1 VRCGFQDHPLQS
13 HHSLFSSGANDAVF
27 HANVTDIITINN
39 RGIAQI
45 CSTIAGIR
53 FASIRNAFKWWTLRT
68 QKGLLYLLNTIVLWG
83 IPHPYCRRLLG
94 GFAHRAHREALNG
107 IYRHHRL
114 VGQLAGIFVHAP
126 FSSVC
131 NERHPFVRIH
141 QRVDDYSFRMGL
153 ITFPGGI
160 TQSIWFLRHLHP
172 DRANHGTRS
181 LDWQPTDHPGLHSNR
196 LDGKQA
202 FAPTVLIFQVASIVS
217 LFTLI
222 SISETKANL

>member
-68 QKGLLYLLNTIVLWG
+68 QKGLLYLLNAIALWG
-83 IPHPYCRRLLG
+83 IPHPYRRRLLG
-94 GFAHRAHREALNG
+94 GFAHRQHREAQIG
-107 IYRHHRL
+107 IDRHHRL
-114 VGQLAGIFVHAP
+114 VDQLAGIFVHAP

-131 NERHPFVRIH
+131 VERHPYVRIH
-141 QRVDDYSFRMGL
+141 QRVDDYSFRMRL
-153 ITFPGGI
+153 ITLPGGI
-160 TQSIWFLRHLHP
+160 TQSIWFLCHLHP

-181 LDWQPTDHPGLHSNR
+181 LDWQAVDHPGRHSNR
-196 LDGKQA
+196 SDGKQA
-202 FAPTVLIFQVASIVS
+202 FAPTMLIF
-217 LFTLI
+217 
-222 SISETKANL
+222 